1 MANFGGRG
9 SRGPRRTGRP
19 SYGRKT
25 RRGGNRSSKRSNL
38 GRWGIGL
45 GIAAGGAIAV
55 AGALHGYSGVSH
67 SVKTLVGDFKAAKK
81 WASTRKA
88 SKAVLAASTVKF
100 NASRAAHMKILRGG
114 PKPKMFKFRSN
125 VKTKF
130 KVRRHGKR

>member
-67 SVKTLVGDFKAAKK
+67 SVKTIVGDYKAVKK
-81 WASTRKA
+81 WTATRKA
-88 SKAVLAASTVKF
+88 SKAVLAASTLKF
-100 NASRAAHMKILRGG
+100 HTSRVRSLASARKTMA
-114 PKPKMFKFRSN
+114 KFRSG